1 MLPSRG
7 LVGWQSCNVL
17 LNTSDTV
24 EVSAV
29 VDDTSDTMILITAN
43 NETIDTVVLNTAI
56 RTMHHIDSDAD
67 TIIDNS
73 EIEDHSE
80 NTL

>member
-1 MLPSRG
+1 MSDD
-7 LVGWQSCNVL
+7 
-17 LNTSDTV
+17 TSV

-29 VDDTSDTMILITAN
+29 VDDTDDTSDTMILITAN

-80 NTL
+80 NK